1 MYRYL
6 SVLLVSTAL
15 LVPIALKADDDHGQT
30 RRYYDKT
37 ARDWHEW
44 NENEDHAYRQYLKEQ
59 RKRDREFA
67 KASSRERNDYFKY
80 RHAHP
85 DSPDRH

>member
-1 MYRYL
+1 MHRYL
-6 SVLLVSTAL
+6 SVLLLSTAL
-15 LVPIALKADDDHGQT
+15 IVPVVMRADDDHRQT
-30 RRYYDKT
+30 RRYYDKN

-44 NENEDHAYRQYLKEQ
+44 NENEDHSYHQYLQ
-59 RKRDREFA
+59 DNHKRDHDFS

-85 DSPDRH
+85 DTDRQ

>member
-1 MYRYL
+1 MRRYL
-6 SVLLVSTAL
+6 SVLLLGMVLT
-15 LVPIALKADDDHGQT
+15 VPAVMTADDDHGQT

-44 NENEDHAYRQYLKEQ
+44 NENENHAYHHYLEEKH
-59 RKRDREFA
+59 KKDRDFSN
-67 KASSRERNDYFKY
+67 ASSRERSNYFKY

-85 DSPDRH
+85 DPPDRH